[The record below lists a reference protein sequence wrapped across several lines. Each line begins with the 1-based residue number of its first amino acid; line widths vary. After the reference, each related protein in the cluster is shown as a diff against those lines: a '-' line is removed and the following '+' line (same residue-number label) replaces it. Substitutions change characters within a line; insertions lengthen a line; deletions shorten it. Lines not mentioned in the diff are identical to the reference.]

1 MLKGFLEQ
9 QTPPMVGIDIG
20 SNSIKAV
27 LLSKTT
33 DGFRLDGVAQMPVP
47 KGAVVDHEIQDIEA
61 VGGVIKTLRK
71 RFDRK
76 VRLAAAAVSGS
87 SVMTKVIFMDAA
99 LSDNEMEE
107 QIRIEADNL
116 IPYALDEVSLDFE
129 TIGPNRADPT
139 KADVLLTASRT
150 ENVEARVSALEEGNF
165 SAKVID
171 VEAYALGRSVELM
184 VAQLEGYSEKSVT
197 AVVDIGSNMTTFSFV
212 VDGQIVYTR
221 EQAFGGEQ
229 FTQSLMSY
237 YGMEHAEAETAKLTG
252 ELPRNYT
259 FEVLAPFQTSLIQQL
274 RRTIQIFSTS
284 SGYDKVDNLILA
296 GGTAQL
302 EGIVQ
307 LLSDELGVETIVA
320 NPFSGMTL
328 ADEIAPE
335 AITTD
340 AAKYAVAC
348 GLALRSFS
356 QWHI

>member
-1 MLKGFLEQ
+1 MLKDLLKQ
-9 QTPPMVGIDIG
+9 QTPQMVGIDIG

-27 LLSKTT
+27 LLSKTA
-33 DGFRLDGVAQMPVP
+33 DGLKLDGVAQMPVP
-47 KGAVVDHEIQDIEA
+47 KGAVIDHEIQDIEA

-71 RFDRK
+71 RFDRN
-76 VRLAAAAVSGS
+76 VRLASASVSGS
-87 SVMTKVIFMDAA
+87 SVMTKVIFMDAV
-99 LSDNEMEE
+99 LSDSEMEE

-129 TIGPNRADPT
+129 KIGPNRADPT
-139 KADVLLTASRT
+139 KSDVLLTASRT
-150 ENVEARVSALEEGNF
+150 ENVLARVGALDEGGF
-165 SAKVID
+165 TAKVID

-184 VAQLEGYSEKSVT
+184 VGQLDGYDEKSVV
-197 AVVDIGSNMTTFSFV
+197 AIVDIGANMTTFSFV
-212 VDGQIVYTR
+212 VNGKVVYTR

-237 YGMEHAEAETAKLTG
+237 YGMEHAEAESAKLSG

-284 SGYDKVDNLILA
+284 SGYNRVDHLILA

-302 EGIVQ
+302 EGVVQ
-307 LLSDELGVETIVA
+307 LLSDELGLNTVIA

-328 ADEIAPE
+328 ADQIAPE